1 VGLLALKYKRE
12 RIMALQL
19 KRFMTS
25 ILGRIDQERT
35 AAMKKLNAE
44 VAQRPGY
51 NELGDPRAVEI
62 EREKPNG
69 THKPA
74 KSHQSY
80 SGRRRRVVARELVD
94 IV

>member
-1 VGLLALKYKRE
+1 VGLPALKYKRE

-19 KRFMTS
+19 KRSTS

-35 AAMKKLNAE
+35 AAMKKLKAE

-51 NELGDPRAVEI
+51 NELGDPGAVEI

>member
-35 AAMKKLNAE
+35 AAMKKLKAE

-51 NELGDPRAVEI
+51 NELGDPRAVET
-62 EREKPNG
+62 EWEG
-69 THKPA
+69 T
-74 KSHQSY
+74 
-80 SGRRRRVVARELVD
+80 RWNR
-94 IV
+94 